1 MTRLSNDRNHDPS
14 LVATIAREVVRRLR
28 ESDGQPTVTPG
39 ERLITIE
46 TLDRYVG
53 ATEIFAAADAVITP
67 AAREEAKRRGIRLR
81 SADESSG
88 EAHRVGNVATTE
100 QDALAAQLAK
110 RGIVLPTDVEI
121 VWTQTPAAEVLNR
134 CSKGQRATMVAALSD
149 VQRFFDE
156 IEPTVWV
163 LDRQRLNLT
172 AAMNVASR
180 IALCS
185 RTRGPH
191 PNPSGGS
198 E

>member
-1 MTRLSNDRNHDPS
+1 MLAGRPGFVTSP
-14 LVATIAREVVRRLR
+14 APTTLR
-28 ESDGQPTVTPG
+28 
-39 ERLITIE
+39 I
-46 TLDRYVG
+46 
-53 ATEIFAAADAVITP
+53 DAQP
-67 AAREEAKRRGIRLR
+67 AAG
-81 SADESSG
+81 
-88 EAHRVGNVATTE
+88 
-100 QDALAAQLAK
+100 DALAGQIAK
-110 RGIVLPTDVEI
+110 RGVVLPTDVEI
-121 VWTQTPAAEVLNR
+121 VWTQTPAAEVLDR

-185 RTRGPH
+185 RTRGPR

-198 E
+198 K